1 MYAATTMAML
11 YRTAS
16 DSIAFADVAT
26 AEVRAF
32 DATVRVTCWVTYYGG
47 PLDGDM
53 ELLTFDPVRGHRVAG
68 HSGVYRQ
75 AGEAI
80 EGLGVTRMDWSHRV

>member
-1 MYAATTMAML
+1 M
-11 YRTAS
+11 
-16 DSIAFADVAT
+16 
-26 AEVRAF
+26 
-32 DATVRVTCWVTYYGG
+32 
-47 PLDGDM
+47 DGDM
-53 ELLTFDPVRGHRVAG
+53 ESLTFDTTKGYRVAG